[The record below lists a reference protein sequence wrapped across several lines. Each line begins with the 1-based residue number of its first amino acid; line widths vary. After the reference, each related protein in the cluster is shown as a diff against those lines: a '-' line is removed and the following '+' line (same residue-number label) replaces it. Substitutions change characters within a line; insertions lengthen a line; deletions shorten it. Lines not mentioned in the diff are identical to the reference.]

1 MPKPVVE
8 VDFFPNTSALMELQ
22 MPNGD
27 SVPIALS
34 GPTTVHVFFEGAN
47 EGDAGDQDGDGLDEV
62 QTEMVDMQLAGNSP
76 FGPVLVRLH
85 PGKPSRGEIEET
97 ANTQPGRLDLPP
109 FAPAGTASSF
119 FDVFFEIQIG
129 DRKFHTQIPKR
140 MSSVIDHKPPGPGTS
155 YENPEKIPLL
165 DENGNPTD
173 FSIGAGRHVPKPQ
186 CGSPGTGDC
195 FEPHNTPFCNR
206 GECCERVCDL
216 APNCCLTGWGPLCVG
231 LAEQIC
237 GPTEACCL
245 PQGQC
250 KDVAPGVCELGGGRP
265 QGPRSSCE
273 RTQCHRLGDC
283 DGDDRVNLRDFAR
296 FQNCYTGPGGAA
308 GDACRCA
315 DLDGDGD
322 VDRIDLK
329 LFEEAMNG
337 P

>member
-1 MPKPVVE
+1 M
-8 VDFFPNTSALMELQ
+8 
-22 MPNGD
+22 
-27 SVPIALS
+27 
-34 GPTTVHVFFEGAN
+34 
-47 EGDAGDQDGDGLDEV
+47 
-62 QTEMVDMQLAGNSP
+62 
-76 FGPVLVRLH
+76 
-85 PGKPSRGEIEET
+85 
-97 ANTQPGRLDLPP
+97 
-109 FAPAGTASSF
+109 
-119 FDVFFEIQIG
+119 
-129 DRKFHTQIPKR
+129 
-140 MSSVIDHKPPGPGTS
+140 
-155 YENPEKIPLL
+155 
-165 DENGNPTD
+165 
-173 FSIGAGRHVPKPQ
+173 PKPQ